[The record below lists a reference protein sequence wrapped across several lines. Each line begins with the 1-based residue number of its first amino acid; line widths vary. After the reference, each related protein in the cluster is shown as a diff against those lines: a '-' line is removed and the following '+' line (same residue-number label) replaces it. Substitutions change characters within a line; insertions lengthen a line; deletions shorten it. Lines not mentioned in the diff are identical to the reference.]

1 MGFSWSFLHALVVVL
16 VIGFDGAVRCNGGTT
31 SVFRRAVQE
40 SVDMPLN
47 SDVFQVPPGY
57 NAPQQVHITQG
68 DHEGNAVIVS
78 WVTVAEPG
86 SSEVLYWTDTN
97 TEKCKAVGRVVT
109 YKFYNYTSGY
119 IHHCTFSTK
128 YYYEVGIDHTTRMF
142 WFTTPPKTGPDVPY
156 TFGLIGD
163 LGDLSYADHY
173 PFHDNVR
180 WDTWGRFTE
189 RSVAYQPWIWTAGNH
204 EIDFAPELGV
214 TETFKPFS
222 HRYHT
227 PYRAA
232 NSTSSFW
239 YSIKRASAY
248 IIVLS
253 SYSAYGKYTPQYLW
267 LQAELPKVNRS
278 ETPWLIVLMHAPWY
292 NSNSYHYMEGETMRV
307 QFESWFVQYKVDVVF
322 AGHVHSYE
330 RSERYSNIAYNITNG
345 LCTPVKNT
353 SAPVYI
359 TIGDGGN
366 IEGLATIFTEP
377 QPSYSAFRE
386 ASFGHGVFEI
396 KNRTHAYFGWHRN
409 QDGYAVEADSQWF
422 KNKGK
427 EKQKEQK
434 EFLWFLVSGTNK
446 VARLPVLTRMG
457 FLGVSGCSALAILGL
472 FLNAVALF
480 CNGGTT
486 SAFVRPVEKT
496 VDMPLH
502 SDVHITQGD
511 HVGKGM
517 IVSWVTM
524 DEPGSSTVLYWS
536 ENSKLKNKAK
546 GNVVTYKF
554 YNYTSGYIHHCT
566 ITNLKVPSP
575 LYALYLLAI
584 LDYSL
589 SLDSGDLGQS
599 YDSNKTLTHYAL
611 NPSKGK
617 TVLFVG
623 DLSYADNYPNHDN
636 TRWDT
641 WARFVERITAYQPW
655 IWTAGNHELDFA
667 PEIGETEPFKPYTHR
682 YYVPYKASD
691 STAPFWYS
699 IKRAS
704 AYIIVLSSYSAYGKY
719 TPQYQW
725 LEAEL
730 PKVNRKE
737 TPWLIV
743 LMHSPWYNSYNYH
756 YMEGETMRVMYEP
769 WFVQYKVDVV
779 FAGHVHAY
787 ERSERVSNVAYN
799 IVNGICAPVR
809 DQSAPVYIT
818 IGDGGNIEGLATE
831 MTDPQPKYSA
841 FREASFG
848 HAIFDIKNRTH
859 AHYSWHRNQDGY
871 AVEADSLWFF
881 NRYWHPV
888 DDSTT
893 VKR

>member
-1 MGFSWSFLHALVVVL
+1 MGFSWSFLLALLVVL
-16 VIGFDGAVRCNGGTT
+16 VFGFDGAVKCNGGTT

-47 SDVFQVPPGY
+47 SDVFQLPPGY
-57 NAPQQVHITQG
+57 NAPQQ
-68 DHEGNAVIVS
+68 
-78 WVTVAEPG
+78 
-86 SSEVLYWTDTN
+86 
-97 TEKCKAVGRVVT
+97 
-109 YKFYNYTSGY
+109 
-119 IHHCTFSTK
+119 FSTK

-163 LGDLSYADHY
+163 LGQTFDSNKTLTHYQLNPAKGETLLFVGDLSYADGY

-345 LCTPVKNT
+345 LCTPEKNT

-422 KNKGK
+422 FNRFENEGKG
-427 EKQKEQK
+427 KQKEQK
-434 EFLWFLVSGTNK
+434 VVLVSGSLTKSLIVEINSRINRS
-446 VARLPVLTRMG
+446 ALALQGSGSTPERTRMG

-502 SDVHITQGD
+502 SDVFRAPAGYNAPQQVHITQGD

-517 IVSWVTM
+517 IVSWITM

-546 GNVVTYKF
+546 GIVVTYKF

-691 STAPFWYS
+691 SAAPFWYS

-743 LMHSPWYNSYNYH
+743 LMHSPWYNSYKYH

-769 WFVQYKVDVV
+769 WFVQFKVDVV

-859 AHYSWHRNQDGY
+859 AYYSWHRNQDGF

-888 DDSTT
+888 DDSTS
-893 VKR
+893 VQR